1 MVIFHKDDNDDDDYH
16 AGYAG
21 DDDDDDYDNDDDDDD
36 EYDDEEDGDE
46 EDDDWRW
53 WWLRGTPT
61 TSIMTASTK
70 YQQIAGRIQNIH
82 KILGIPWNCS
92 CQRNWHIPSSI
103 FHGTAPV
110 SGIRAFQV
118 PWNPMDF
125 HGTARDGEIG
135 ALQVPWSSM
144 KLLVLAKLANPKF
157 HGIPWNC
164 SWRRNWRTPSSM
176 EFHETARVSE
186 IGEPQVPWNSMELLV
201 SAKLAHSKFY
211 GIPWNC
217 SFQRNWRTPNCWQD
231 SKHSQV
237 PWNSMELLVSVKL
250 AHSKFHGIPWN
261 CLW

>member
-36 EYDDEEDGDE
+36 DDEYDDEEE

-92 CQRNWHIPSSI
+92 CQRNWHTPSSI

-110 SGIRAFQV
+110 SGISAFQV
-118 PWNPMDF
+118 PWNPMEF

-135 ALQVPWSSM
+135 ALQVPWNSM

-157 HGIPWNC
+157 HGIPWKC
-164 SWRRNWRTPSSM
+164 SYQRNWRTPSSM
-176 EFHETARVSE
+176 EFHETARFSE
-186 IGEPQVPWNSMELLV
+186 IDALQIAGR
-201 SAKLAHSKFY
+201 
-211 GIPWNC
+211 IPNIHKC
-217 SFQRNWRTPNCWQD
+217 
-231 SKHSQV
+231 
-237 PWNSMELLVSVKL
+237 
-250 AHSKFHGIPWN
+250 HGIPWS
-261 CLW
+261 C